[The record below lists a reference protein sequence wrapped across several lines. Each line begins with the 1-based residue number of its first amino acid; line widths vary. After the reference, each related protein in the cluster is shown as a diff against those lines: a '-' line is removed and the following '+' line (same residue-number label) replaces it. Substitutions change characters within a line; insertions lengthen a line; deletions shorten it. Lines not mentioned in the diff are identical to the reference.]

1 MATLRRAEDSIEI
14 PDRLPV
20 IALRDLVFFPYL
32 VLPLLIGRDR
42 SVIALGEARQND
54 DLVLLL
60 TQKDPATD
68 DPNADNLFGVGTV
81 ARIVQV
87 TTLPDGMARVVLE
100 GLGRARV
107 LRLTTTTEA
116 LRASVELVTAS
127 ESDTDPPT
135 KSLQC
140 QVNEVVRLYGEYS
153 RLHDRIPDEVP
164 GIPSADGDRIRLA
177 HLISGHLLLPSVEKQ
192 ELLEA
197 TDA

>member
-54 DLVLLL
+54 DLVLLV

-68 DPNADNLFGVGTV
+68 DPNADSLFRVGTV

-100 GLGRARV
+100 GLRI
-107 LRLTTTTEA
+107 A
-116 LRASVELVTAS
+116 L
-127 ESDTDPPT
+127 
-135 KSLQC
+135 
-140 QVNEVVRLYGEYS
+140 
-153 RLHDRIPDEVP
+153 
-164 GIPSADGDRIRLA
+164 
-177 HLISGHLLLPSVEKQ
+177 
-192 ELLEA
+192 
-197 TDA
+197 